1 MDDERRREIL
11 ARAYQRIAEVDAMN
25 EDAERRRAERAQH
38 GERKWR
44 LPPQP
49 KPVAATQRAP
59 DRHARDT
66 PPARDWAAEQKW
78 VERIAD
84 RVVDTKIRGLAEPIG
99 RALATIRTETR
110 TEVK

>member
-1 MDDERRREIL
+1 MDDERRRKIL
-11 ARAYQRIAEVDAMN
+11 ARAYQTIAEVDAMN
-25 EDAERRRAERAQH
+25 EDAERRCAERGQH
-38 GERKWR
+38 EWR

-49 KPVAATQRAP
+49 KPVEARQRAP

-78 VERIAD
+78 VERIANG
-84 RVVDTKIRGLAEPIG
+84 VVDTKISGLAEPIG

-110 TEVK
+110 A